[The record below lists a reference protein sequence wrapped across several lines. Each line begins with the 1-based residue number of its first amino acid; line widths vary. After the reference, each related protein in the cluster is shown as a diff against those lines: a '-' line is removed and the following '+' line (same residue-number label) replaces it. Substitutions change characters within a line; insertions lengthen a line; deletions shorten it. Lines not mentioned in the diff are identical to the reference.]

1 MYEFSNYAPSAF
13 VHCSTSYKIRNI
25 FNDLV
30 VSGGHAAGHRILEWK
45 NDPHTPFSNLD
56 FSGFNLSGETAQ
68 EIRRSAETARSEYF
82 SEAVNRFGQ
91 RIAAAYRSATDL
103 FGSAQRMNQAARL

>member
-1 MYEFSNYAPSAF
+1 MRVIAF
-13 VHCSTSYKIRNI
+13 W
-25 FNDLV
+25 
-30 VSGGHAAGHRILEWK
+30 SGK
-45 NDPHTPFSNLD
+45 MTPNTPFLNLD

-91 RIAAAYRSATDL
+91 RIDAAYRSATDL
-103 FGSAQRMNQAARL
+103 FGYAQCMNQATRL

>member
-1 MYEFSNYAPSAF
+1 MTPN
-13 VHCSTSYKIRNI
+13 
-25 FNDLV
+25 
-30 VSGGHAAGHRILEWK
+30 
-45 NDPHTPFSNLD
+45 TPFSNLD

-91 RIAAAYRSATDL
+91 RIDAAYRSATDL
-103 FGSAQRMNQAARL
+103 FGYAQRMNQAARP